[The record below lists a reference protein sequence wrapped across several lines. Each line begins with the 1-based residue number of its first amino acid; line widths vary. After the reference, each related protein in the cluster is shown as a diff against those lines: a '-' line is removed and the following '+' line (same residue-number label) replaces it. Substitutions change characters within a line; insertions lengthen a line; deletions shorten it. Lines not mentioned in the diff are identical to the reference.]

1 MKMSERV
8 HEIFQAAHRNL
19 KCNTAY
25 PVFKEGFRKYESD
38 IDVMAGVSDLSYYI
52 HIPFCRHLC
61 KFCEYTRFQAGN
73 RKQED
78 RYLELLE
85 AQIRAFVATHPV
97 SRVYGLDIG
106 GGTPSALD
114 DGNFEK
120 VLKLAEYLLQGDLSA
135 GIPRPV
141 EASGFEN
148 SIEISFTTISEKKI
162 RLISEYGFRRVS
174 AGIQSMSRR
183 LLEDQGRIFSV
194 VQEIEAAMKALHEA
208 GVAKINLDLMYGMPE
223 QTDDMIDRTLDVIE
237 QLGPEQVTVYE
248 MRYNRMKVIPKEVN
262 RDLLYRQYR
271 IFYDR
276 LTGMGYRGELGQN
289 TFSRCGD

>member
-114 DGNFEK
+114 DGNFEL
-120 VLKLAEYLLQGDLSA
+120 VMEYADPIA
-135 GIPRPV
+135 
-141 EASGFEN
+141 
-148 SIEISFTTISEKKI
+148 
-162 RLISEYGFRRVS
+162 RRVYREEAKQLELKTALRS
-174 AGIQSMSRR
+174 ALQRLVRR
-183 LLEDQGRIFSV
+183 KFG
-194 VQEIEAAMKALHEA
+194 
-208 GVAKINLDLMYGMPE
+208 
-223 QTDDMIDRTLDVIE
+223 
-237 QLGPEQVTVYE
+237 
-248 MRYNRMKVIPKEVN
+248 
-262 RDLLYRQYR
+262 
-271 IFYDR
+271 
-276 LTGMGYRGELGQN
+276 
-289 TFSRCGD
+289 